1 MSAGYSTLQR
11 LPAGQQPKYK
21 PFLAHV
27 HGVLYQ
33 VNKEDMRKLQKREGG
48 YVLTE
53 IEVETYDGYRAKAK
67 AFVSSPLAQLSS
79 EVVPTERY
87 MKVLRDGAAEQY
99 LDPLWQ
105 AWLSSIETRPS
116 VGLGME
122 YYDTPAKFLA
132 YGFLCIVALVVVGF
146 FAQH

>member
-1 MSAGYSTLQR
+1 MAFLLWARISDPTVWCLAQSSAACVFQ
-11 LPAGQQPKYK
+11 
-21 PFLAHV
+21 
-27 HGVLYQ
+27 
-33 VNKEDMRKLQKREGG
+33 
-48 YVLTE
+48 
-53 IEVETYDGYRAKAK
+53 VETYDGFRATAK
-67 AFVSSPLAQLSS
+67 AFVSGSLALLTS

-87 MKVLRDGAAEQY
+87 MMVLRDGAAEQY

-116 VGLGME
+116 AGLGME

-132 YGFLCIVALVVVGF
+132 YGFLAIVALVVVGF